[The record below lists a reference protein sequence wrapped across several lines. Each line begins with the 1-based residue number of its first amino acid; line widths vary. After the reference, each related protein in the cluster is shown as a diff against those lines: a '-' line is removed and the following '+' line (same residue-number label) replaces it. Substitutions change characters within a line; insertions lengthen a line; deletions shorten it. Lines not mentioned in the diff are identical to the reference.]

1 MTKSIIIVTIS
12 IINTINVHGYFM
24 DMSRITGP
32 SRPRLQERPRP
43 PGHVPRQ
50 VFVVVRAQALR
61 DRQEGGRL
69 QRLTRLA
76 PVPGVVD
83 LWEKHGKTRW
93 YTKIYKTFGEYGKN
107 METHSNLHV

>member
-1 MTKSIIIVTIS
+1 V
-12 IINTINVHGYFM
+12 
-24 DMSRITGP
+24 
-32 SRPRLQERPRP
+32 
-43 PGHVPRQ
+43 
-50 VFVVVRAQALR
+50 
-61 DRQEGGRL
+61 
-69 QRLTRLA
+69 

>member
-1 MTKSIIIVTIS
+1 
-12 IINTINVHGYFM
+12 M

-83 LWEKHGKTRW
+83 LGKTW
-93 YTKIYKTFGEYGKN
+93 KNQMIYRNIENIWGNIWKKTWKN
-107 METHSNLHV
+107 IPISMFSYPPVIKHC